1 MTNRRFFLF
10 YLLVS
15 TSNASSLFLEFYC
28 QRAQDRDGVQ
38 QFLPVPREP
47 QSDAGGLDEDCNS
60 PDDSPALS
68 LTNPSLTNPSPQCLS
83 TARSLTAH
91 TLIPVVQCAAQA
103 NVIHLRDRG
112 GCAFGLSST
121 RERDGAR
128 LWLNERPTG
137 WA

>member
-1 MTNRRFFLF
+1 MCEKSSLF
-10 YLLVS
+10 YSIYLLVS
-15 TSNASSLFLEFYC
+15 TSKTRDPRILLP
-28 QRAQDRDGVQ
+28 RAQDRDGVQ

-47 QSDAGGLDEDCNS
+47 QSDAGGLDEDWNS

>member
-1 MTNRRFFLF
+1 MCEKSSLF
-10 YLLVS
+10 YSIYLLVS
-15 TSNASSLFLEFYC
+15 TSKTRDPRILLP
-28 QRAQDRDGVQ
+28 RAQDRDGVQ

-47 QSDAGGLDEDCNS
+47 QSDAGGLDEDWNS

-68 LTNPSLTNPSPQCLS
+68 LTNPSLTNPSPQCSS